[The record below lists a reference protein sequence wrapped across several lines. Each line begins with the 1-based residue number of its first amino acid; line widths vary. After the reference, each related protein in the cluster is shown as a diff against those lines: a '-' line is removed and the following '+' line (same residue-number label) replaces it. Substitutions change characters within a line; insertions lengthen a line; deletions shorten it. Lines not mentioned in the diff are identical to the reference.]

1 MTTPTLAIMAA
12 GIGSRYGGFKQI
24 DPVGPC
30 GETLIDYA
38 VYDAIAAGFEKIVFI
53 ISPEIEEDIQEWIG
67 ENLNGR
73 CETVCVHQKLTT
85 LPPQQTLP
93 PNRKKPWGTAHALLC
108 AQDVI
113 DSPFAVINADDFY
126 GRDAYQ
132 KSFNFLYGDKQDNTP
147 DFCLIGYILAN
158 TLTDYGHVARG
169 VCQVAPDQTL
179 QSVVEYTKIAKFG
192 QEVKFTE
199 NGELWQEVASD
210 TIVSMNMWGF
220 SPLIFEQLNTQFA
233 QFFNQNTAR
242 LETVEYF
249 LPHVVSTMIQKDLAQ
264 VQVISTNEKWFGMT
278 YQEDKIRVQQALNQL
293 AHKNVY
299 PHGLW
304 AAQPDFA

>member
-53 ISPEIEEDIQEWIG
+53 ISPEIEEGVQEWIK

-73 CETVCVHQKLTT
+73 CEAICVHQKLTT

-93 PNRKKPWGTAHALLC
+93 PNRKKPWGTAHAILC

-132 KSFNFLYGDKQDNTP
+132 KIFDFLYTNQNSAST
-147 DFCLIGYILAN
+147 DFCLIGYILEN
-158 TLTDYGHVARG
+158 TLTEHGHVARG
-169 VCQVAPDQTL
+169 VCQVTPNQTL
-179 QSVVEYTKIAKFG
+179 QSVTEYTKIAKFG
-192 QEVKFTE
+192 QEVKYTKD
-199 NGELWQEVASD
+199 GDVWQGIAKD
-210 TIVSMNMWGF
+210 TIVSMNLWGF
-220 SPLIFEQLNTQFA
+220 SPLIFEQLNIQFVQFLTQH
-233 QFFNQNTAR
+233 TDDI
-242 LETVEYF
+242 ETVEYF
-249 LPHVVSTMIQKDLAQ
+249 LPHVVSTMIKSEMANVKVVPTD
-264 VQVISTNEKWFGMT
+264 EKWFGMT
-278 YQEDKIRVQQALNQL
+278 YYKDKTHVQQTLQQL
-293 AHKNVY
+293 TESGFY
-299 PHGLW
+299 PKGLW
-304 AAQPDFA
+304 QESTTTD

>member
-132 KSFNFLYGDKQDNTP
+132 KVFNFLYTNQNIASTN
-147 DFCLIGYILAN
+147 FCLIGYILEN
-158 TLTDYGHVARG
+158 TLTEHGHVARG
-169 VCQVAPDQTL
+169 VCQVTPDQTL
-179 QSVVEYTKIAKFG
+179 QSVTEYTKIAKFG
-192 QEVKFTE
+192 QEIKYTKDNAV
-199 NGELWQEVASD
+199 WQEIAKD
-210 TIVSMNMWGF
+210 TIVSMNLWGF
-220 SPLIFEQLNTQFA
+220 SPLIFEQINAQFVQFFA
-233 QFFNQNTAR
+233 QHTNDIETA
-242 LETVEYF
+242 EYF
-249 LPHVVSTMIQKDLAQ
+249 LPNVVSAMIESKIAH
-264 VQVISTNEKWFGMT
+264 VKVIHTNEKWFGMT
-278 YQEDKIRVQQALNQL
+278 YYEDKAYVQHALQKFTARNL
-293 AHKNVY
+293 Y
-299 PHGLW
+299 PKGLW
-304 AAQPDFA
+304 R